1 MAYMKVLIAFLGL
14 TSIGWMNGCRPGESK
29 SGELYKENCMNC
41 HGTDGEGLGRL
52 IPPLAGSDFL
62 QENKDRLAC
71 IIRHGLGGEVTVNG
85 ETYHH
90 PMPGNEQ
97 LSEVDITNI
106 INYIN
111 QSWGNGG
118 EFVSPVEIKKQ
129 LQECRE

>member
-1 MAYMKVLIAFLGL
+1 MSYPKALIVLLSLF
-14 TSIGWMNGCRPGESK
+14 SISGMNGCRSGESG
-29 SGELYKENCMNC
+29 SGRLYNAHCMNC
-41 HGTDGEGLGRL
+41 HGTDGEGLRKL
-52 IPPLAGSDFL
+52 IPPLAGSDFM

-71 IIRHGLGGEVTVNG
+71 IIRYGLRGEITVNG

-111 QSWGNGG
+111 QSWSQGE
-118 EFVSPVEIKKQ
+118 EFVSPVEIKRQ

>member
-1 MAYMKVLIAFLGL
+1 MSLPKALIVLLSL
-14 TSIGWMNGCRPGESK
+14 SSIGGMNGCSQGESK
-29 SGELYKENCMNC
+29 SGRLYSAHCGNC
-41 HGTDGEGLGRL
+41 HGIDGEGLERL

-71 IIRHGLGGEVTVNG
+71 IIRYGLRGEITVNG
-85 ETYHH
+85 EIYHH

-111 QSWGNGG
+111 QSWSQRE
-118 EFVSPVEIKKQ
+118 EFVSPVEIKRQ